1 MSFIRDTFII
11 FRRATL
17 LSLQNPAWVIIG
29 LMQPILYLVLF
40 GPLLLRM
47 TSVPGFP
54 PGNAWQVFVPG
65 LLVQLGIFGGSF
77 VGFAIINEWRSGV
90 IDRMMVTPAHRVSL
104 IAGRVLR
111 DVMVLMVQAIVLVLA
126 AMMFGLRVPFGALL
140 LALALVA
147 MLGASFSSLSYAAGL
162 SMKSEDAFAPLI
174 NTFALPVLL
183 LSGILLPMSM
193 APAWLRY
200 VSDVNPFKHMVEA
213 LRAVFRGEIFTFI
226 VPFGFGLSLAL
237 VLISLW
243 TGARV
248 FRNQTR

>member
-111 DVMVLMVQAIVLVLA
+111 DVMVLMIQAIVLVLA
-126 AMMFGLRVPFGALL
+126 AMLFGLRVPFGALL

-147 MLGASFSSLSYAAGL
+147 MRDVSAMELSVAVALDVPPRLASWTPTVRWMSS
-162 SMKSEDAFAPLI
+162 I
-174 NTFALPVLL
+174 T
-183 LSGILLPMSM
+183 
-193 APAWLRY
+193 
-200 VSDVNPFKHMVEA
+200 
-213 LRAVFRGEIFTFI
+213 
-226 VPFGFGLSLAL
+226 LAT
-237 VLISLW
+237 S
-243 TGARV
+243 
-248 FRNQTR
+248 